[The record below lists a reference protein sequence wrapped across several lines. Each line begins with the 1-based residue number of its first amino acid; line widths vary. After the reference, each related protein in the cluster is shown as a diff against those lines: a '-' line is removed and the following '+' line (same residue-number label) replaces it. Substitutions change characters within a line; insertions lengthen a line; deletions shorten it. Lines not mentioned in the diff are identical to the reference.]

1 MSPAPRPRR
10 LRSTRADQERFPCSL
25 IDRSAEEAP
34 DSTPA
39 TSLRLPRSSTSPQPP
54 LNQTKS
60 LREFPNPPPE
70 DGRHR
75 VRVAS
80 GPYPPGSS
88 RCDLEGRKRRF
99 LTYAFPPRSP
109 GPHHLAALTR
119 PGFVGAA
126 CHPNPGI
133 SQASLPPASQSC
145 CDRTTVEVS
154 HLHSINVHFTAH
166 SFAITI
172 DLAAKPLG
180 AIQ

>member
-1 MSPAPRPRR
+1 VEGLQTRSRGGRLTSRRHAHQRRTRTPPRWTQLLPSTKRKASGSSP
-10 LRSTRADQERFPCSL
+10 T
-25 IDRSAEEAP
+25 
-34 DSTPA
+34 
-39 TSLRLPRSSTSPQPP
+39 
-54 LNQTKS
+54 
-60 LREFPNPPPE
+60 PPPE

-88 RCDLEGRKRRF
+88 RCDLDGRKRRF

-109 GPHHLAALTR
+109 GPHHLAVLTR

-133 SQASLPPASQSC
+133 SQARLPPASQSC